1 MPPNQLSTGRDLT
14 APDAGRPDAAARERA
29 EETSEEEV
37 EITPKMIREG
47 LRVFQENWPGDQDV
61 GSREWFAENVLT
73 RIYAE
78 MERARRES
86 TAQACKR
93 VSKEHGSLRLR

>member
-37 EITPKMIREG
+37 GI
-47 LRVFQENWPGDQDV
+47 F
-61 GSREWFAENVLT
+61 
-73 RIYAE
+73 
-78 MERARRES
+78 RRS
-86 TAQACKR
+86 IA
-93 VSKEHGSLRLR
+93 SLRRTPNWLAGCTLDM